1 MNKSIF
7 SNNKLYIILHV
18 SAWAILFILP
28 LYLMNYET
36 DKHSF
41 FLKSI
46 YLRTSIY
53 VFVFY
58 INYLWFIPRF
68 LFSGKLK
75 TYIISLA
82 ITLSCLFFVNEKG
95 HEIFFRDVMKNQVV
109 RETFE
114 KLGKEKDLPKNPPLK
129 YHLYDFL
136 LTTLLVTGF
145 SIGLKISGKLIK
157 NEKEKKELE
166 KEKLNSE
173 LAFLKNQ
180 ISPHFFFN
188 TLNNIYSLIQINTN
202 DAQNSVLKLSKLM
215 RYLLYESEGG
225 DTMMSKEIEFMK
237 NYIDLIQLRLTPKV
251 DLKVS
256 LPENYTDIPIAP
268 LLFIPFI
275 ENAFKHGVSN
285 RDKSFIHISLRMTG
299 NEILF
304 TCSNSKIIN
313 TSNNNENESGIG
325 LENIIKRLKLLFPYK
340 HVIDIKQTDDAFE
353 VILKIDTSKN

>member
-1 MNKSIF
+1 
-7 SNNKLYIILHV
+7 
-18 SAWAILFILP
+18 
-28 LYLMNYET
+28 
-36 DKHSF
+36 
-41 FLKSI
+41 
-46 YLRTSIY
+46 
-53 VFVFY
+53 
-58 INYLWFIPRF
+58 
-68 LFSGKLK
+68 
-75 TYIISLA
+75 
-82 ITLSCLFFVNEKG
+82 
-95 HEIFFRDVMKNQVV
+95 
-109 RETFE
+109 
-114 KLGKEKDLPKNPPLK
+114 
-129 YHLYDFL
+129 
-136 LTTLLVTGF
+136 
-145 SIGLKISGKLIK
+145 
-157 NEKEKKELE
+157 
-166 KEKLNSE
+166 
-173 LAFLKNQ
+173 
-180 ISPHFFFN
+180 
-188 TLNNIYSLIQINTN
+188 
-202 DAQNSVLKLSKLM
+202 
-215 RYLLYESEGG
+215 
-225 DTMMSKEIEFMK
+225 MSKEIEFMK